1 MEILGVGPSE
11 FVFIVLIAIVV
22 LGPKNM
28 KQAGRTIGRL
38 LNRYVTSDTGKLV
51 ANTFNELSNLPR
63 RLMREANLENFE
75 KELDLKNSIA
85 PPFEKQARTSTL
97 KSPRRPAVKTP
108 APERSTPAPAD
119 ETPEQSKGNEEHA

>member
-28 KQAGRTIGRL
+28 KQAGRTIGHL

-51 ANTFNELSNLPR
+51 ANTFNELTNLPR

-85 PPFEKQARTSTL
+85 PPFENKTRTSTL

-108 APERSTPAPAD
+108 APEQSTPAPAD
-119 ETPEQSKGNEEHA
+119 ETPEHSKGNEEHA